1 MSTEMRI
8 YIDKFK
14 DFFENRKAVEVIISY
29 DCSDIHNSFRE
40 KLLEFLKSDYC
51 IEEITMSNYK
61 IGKMLTIQ
69 EIEKLKLEI
78 IKLFKDSTI
87 VSEGQKEKRT
97 IVTLITP
104 IDSQF
109 VIDEIINENV
119 K

>member
-1 MSTEMRI
+1 MGTEMRK
-8 YIDKFK
+8 YIDTFE
-14 DFFENRKAVEVIISY
+14 DFIENRKTIEVIISY
-29 DCSDIHNSFRE
+29 DCSDIHKPFRE
-40 KLLEFLKSDYC
+40 KLLEFLKSNYC

-69 EIEKLKLEI
+69 EIDDLKTDI
-78 IKLFKDSTI
+78 IKLFNSSTI
-87 VSEGQKEKRT
+87 LAERHKEKRT